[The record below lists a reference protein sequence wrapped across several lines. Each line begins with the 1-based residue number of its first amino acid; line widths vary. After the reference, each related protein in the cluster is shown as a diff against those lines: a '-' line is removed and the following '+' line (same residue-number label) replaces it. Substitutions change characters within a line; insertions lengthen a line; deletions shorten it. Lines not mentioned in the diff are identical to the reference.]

1 MKKLFSAYLQ
11 QTGQEASAVRFMFDG
26 ERVNDT
32 DTPEKVKFNS
42 KIHFVVLMNAFSLLV
57 ACS

>member
-11 QTGQEASAVRFMFDG
+11 QTGQEASAVRFLFEG

-32 DTPEKVKFNS
+32 DTPEKVKLNCEM
-42 KIHFVVLMNAFSLLV
+42 HFVMLMNIYSLLV
-57 ACS
+57 ACP

>member
-11 QTGQEASAVRFMFDG
+11 QTGQEASAVRFLFDG

-32 DTPEKVKFNS
+32 DTPEKVKMNS
-42 KIHFVVLMNAFSLLV
+42 KMHFVMLMNIYSLLV
-57 ACS
+57 ACP